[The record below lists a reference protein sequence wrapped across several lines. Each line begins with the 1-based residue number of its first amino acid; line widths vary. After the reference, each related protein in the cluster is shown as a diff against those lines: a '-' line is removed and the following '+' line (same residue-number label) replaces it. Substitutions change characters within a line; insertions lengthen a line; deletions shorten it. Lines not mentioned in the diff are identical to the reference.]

1 MENSRNIHFL
11 LTRTSDIIAGD
22 LRENTENLFRF
33 LDNVDERIFDNKPS
47 DNEWSVKDCCEH
59 IIIIENSLTHILKGN
74 TKETTK
80 DPERKI
86 ELIRNVFQN
95 LEKKYHAPEAIKP
108 VGTIKNK
115 EEVKEKFSRIRNE
128 LLRIGNEMN
137 WTDVCLDFRNVGF
150 GIMTRVEWIYFCI
163 YHTERHLHQMR
174 SIVERV

>member
-1 MENSRNIHFL
+1 M

-59 IIIIENSLTHILKGN
+59 IIIIENSLTHILKCN

-95 LEKKYHAPEAIKP
+95 LEKNTMRPKP
-108 VGTIKNK
+108 L
-115 EEVKEKFSRIRNE
+115 SQ
-128 LLRIGNEMN
+128 
-137 WTDVCLDFRNVGF
+137 W
-150 GIMTRVEWIYFCI
+150 
-163 YHTERHLHQMR
+163 ER
-174 SIVERV
+174 